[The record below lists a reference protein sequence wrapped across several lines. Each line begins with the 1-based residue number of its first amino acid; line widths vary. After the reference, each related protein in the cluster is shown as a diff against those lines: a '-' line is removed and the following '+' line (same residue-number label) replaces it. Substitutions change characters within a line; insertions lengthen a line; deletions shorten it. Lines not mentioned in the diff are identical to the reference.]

1 MEEMEP
7 TSRFHSEMEE
17 LLRPRIKPKAPASLK
32 QNVLQAIEHDP
43 PAQSRP
49 QHAARRIS
57 AWWAAAAVLL
67 IGVLTFAFWPK
78 EKDSLIPSKAN
89 RMQVAMQNPH
99 EEKVQSGS
107 PLSPKGEAKVSEDK
121 NGRPVPLV
129 ASSSQSTQEEETTNL
144 QPVLESEETTNLQPV
159 LESEETTNLQ
169 PVLESE
175 ETMNH
180 PPIHEASVEALTPY
194 EQQLLANF
202 EANRDFVNA
211 CLAEEF
217 AQVRFMQQRL
227 GQSTQQYL
235 QQYREVQQRIT
246 EQIREDIDNIAPKE
260 QSAEEV

>member
-1 MEEMEP
+1 MMEEMEP

-67 IGVLTFAFWPK
+67 IGVLTFALWPK
-78 EKDSLIPSKAN
+78 EKDSLIPSQAH

-99 EEKVQSGS
+99 EGKAQSGS

-159 LESEETTNLQ
+159 LESEET
-169 PVLESE
+169 
-175 ETMNH
+175 MNH
-180 PPIHEASVEALTPY
+180 SPIHEESIEALTPY

-202 EANRDFVNA
+202 ETNRDFVNA

>member
-1 MEEMEP
+1 MMEEMEP

-67 IGVLTFAFWPK
+67 IGVLTFALWPK
-78 EKDSLIPSKAN
+78 EKDSLIPSQAH

-159 LESEETTNLQ
+159 LESEG
-169 PVLESE
+169 
-175 ETMNH
+175 TMNH
-180 PPIHEASVEALTPY
+180 SPIHEESIEALTPY

-202 EANRDFVNA
+202 ETNRDFVNA

>member
-67 IGVLTFAFWPK
+67 IGVLTFALWPK
-78 EKDSLIPSKAN
+78 EKDSLIPSQAH

-144 QPVLESEETTNLQPV
+144 QPVLESEETV
-159 LESEETTNLQ
+159 NLQ

-180 PPIHEASVEALTPY
+180 PPIHEESIEALTPY

-235 QQYREVQQRIT
+235 QQYLEVQQRIT

>member
-1 MEEMEP
+1 MMEEMEP

-67 IGVLTFAFWPK
+67 IGVLTFALWPK
-78 EKDSLIPSKAN
+78 EKDSLIPLQDH

-159 LESEETTNLQ
+159 LESEET
-169 PVLESE
+169 
-175 ETMNH
+175 MNH
-180 PPIHEASVEALTPY
+180 SPIHEASVEALTPY

-202 EANRDFVNA
+202 ETNRDFVNA

>member
-1 MEEMEP
+1 MMEEMEP

-67 IGVLTFAFWPK
+67 IGVLTFALWPK
-78 EKDSLIPSKAN
+78 EKDSLIPSQAH

-159 LESEETTNLQ
+159 LESEET
-169 PVLESE
+169 
-175 ETMNH
+175 MNH
-180 PPIHEASVEALTPY
+180 SPIHEESIEALTPY

-202 EANRDFVNA
+202 ETNRDFVNA

-235 QQYREVQQRIT
+235 QQYRELQQRIT

>member
-1 MEEMEP
+1 MMEEMEP

-67 IGVLTFAFWPK
+67 IGVLTFALWPK
-78 EKDSLIPSKAN
+78 EKDSLIPSQAH

-144 QPVLESEETTNLQPV
+144 QPVLESEETV
-159 LESEETTNLQ
+159 NLQ

-180 PPIHEASVEALTPY
+180 PPIHEESIEALTPY

-235 QQYREVQQRIT
+235 QQYLEVQQRIT

>member
-1 MEEMEP
+1 MMEEMEP

-17 LLRPRIKPKAPASLK
+17 LLRPRIKPKVPASLK
-32 QNVLQAIEHDP
+32 QNVLQAIEHES

-67 IGVLTFAFWPK
+67 IGVLTFALWPK
-78 EKDSLIPSKAN
+78 EKEPQIQLHAN
-89 RMQVAMQNPH
+89 GRQVAVQNPH
-99 EEKVQSGS
+99 PQERKVQSDIL
-107 PLSPKGEAKVSEDK
+107 LSPKRRVEVGRDK
-121 NGRPVPLV
+121 SGSTTPAPLIT
-129 ASSSQSTQEEETTNL
+129 ASSQFAQKEAPQT
-144 QPVLESEETTNLQPV
+144 
-159 LESEETTNLQ
+159 LQ

-180 PPIHEASVEALTPY
+180 PPIHEATVEALTPY

-211 CLAEEF
+211 YLAEEF

-235 QQYREVQQRIT
+235 QQYRELQQRIT

>member
-1 MEEMEP
+1 MMEEMEP

-67 IGVLTFAFWPK
+67 IGVLTFALWPK

-159 LESEETTNLQ
+159 LESEET
-169 PVLESE
+169 
-175 ETMNH
+175 MNH
-180 PPIHEASVEALTPY
+180 SPIHEESMEALTPY

-202 EANRDFVNA
+202 ETNRDFVNA

>member
-1 MEEMEP
+1 MMEEMEP

-43 PAQSRP
+43 PAQSRA

-67 IGVLTFAFWPK
+67 IGVLTFALWPK
-78 EKDSLIPSKAN
+78 EKDSLIPSKAH

-107 PLSPKGEAKVSEDK
+107 PLSLKGEAKVSEDK

-159 LESEETTNLQ
+159 LESEET
-169 PVLESE
+169 
-175 ETMNH
+175 MNH
-180 PPIHEASVEALTPY
+180 SPIHEASVEALTPY

>member
-1 MEEMEP
+1 MEEKEP

-67 IGVLTFAFWPK
+67 IGVLTFALWPK
-78 EKDSLIPSKAN
+78 EKDSLIPSQAH

-107 PLSPKGEAKVSEDK
+107 PLSPKGEAKVVGDK

-159 LESEETTNLQ
+159 LESEET
-169 PVLESE
+169 
-175 ETMNH
+175 MNH
-180 PPIHEASVEALTPY
+180 SPIHEESVEALTPY

>member
-1 MEEMEP
+1 MMEEMEP

-67 IGVLTFAFWPK
+67 IGVLTFALWPK
-78 EKDSLIPSKAN
+78 EKDSLIPSQAH
-89 RMQVAMQNPH
+89 RMQVAIQNPH

-144 QPVLESEETTNLQPV
+144 QPVLESEET
-159 LESEETTNLQ
+159 
-169 PVLESE
+169 
-175 ETMNH
+175 MNH
-180 PPIHEASVEALTPY
+180 SPIHEESIEALTPY

>member
-1 MEEMEP
+1 MMEEMEP

-67 IGVLTFAFWPK
+67 IGVLTFALWPK

-129 ASSSQSTQEEETTNL
+129 ASSSQSTQE
-144 QPVLESEETTNLQPV
+144 EETTNLQPV

>member
-1 MEEMEP
+1 MMEEMEP

-32 QNVLQAIEHDP
+32 QNVLQAIVHEP

-67 IGVLTFAFWPK
+67 IGVLTFALWPK
-78 EKDSLIPSKAN
+78 EKDSLIPSQAH

-159 LESEETTNLQ
+159 LESEET
-169 PVLESE
+169 
-175 ETMNH
+175 MNH
-180 PPIHEASVEALTPY
+180 PPIHEATVEALTPY

>member
-67 IGVLTFAFWPK
+67 IGVLTFALWPK

-121 NGRPVPLV
+121 NSRPVALV

-159 LESEETTNLQ
+159 LESEET
-169 PVLESE
+169 
-175 ETMNH
+175 MNH
-180 PPIHEASVEALTPY
+180 SPIHEESMEDLTPY

-235 QQYREVQQRIT
+235 QQYRELQQRIT

>member
-1 MEEMEP
+1 MMEEMEP

-67 IGVLTFAFWPK
+67 IGVLTFALWPK
-78 EKDSLIPSKAN
+78 EKDSLIPSQAH

-144 QPVLESEETTNLQPV
+144 QPVLESEET
-159 LESEETTNLQ
+159 
-169 PVLESE
+169 
-175 ETMNH
+175 MNH
-180 PPIHEASVEALTPY
+180 PPIHEESIEALTPY

>member
-67 IGVLTFAFWPK
+67 IGVLTFALWPK
-78 EKDSLIPSKAN
+78 EKEPQILLHANGRQAAMQHPHPQESKA
-89 RMQVAMQNPH
+89 
-99 EEKVQSGS
+99 QSDS

-144 QPVLESEETTNLQPV
+144 QPVLESEET
-159 LESEETTNLQ
+159 
-169 PVLESE
+169 
-175 ETMNH
+175 MNH
-180 PPIHEASVEALTPY
+180 PPIHEESVESFTPY

-227 GQSTQQYL
+227 GKSTQQYL

>member
-1 MEEMEP
+1 MMEEMEP

-32 QNVLQAIEHDP
+32 QNVLQAIEHDS

-57 AWWAAAAVLL
+57 AWWVAAAVLL
-67 IGVLTFAFWPK
+67 IGVLTFALWPK

-107 PLSPKGEAKVSEDK
+107 PLSPKRVAKV
-121 NGRPVPLV
+121 GREKSGSTTLDPLI

-144 QPVLESEETTNLQPV
+144 QPVLESEET
-159 LESEETTNLQ
+159 
-169 PVLESE
+169 
-175 ETMNH
+175 MNH
-180 PPIHEASVEALTPY
+180 PPIHEESVESLTPY

>member
-1 MEEMEP
+1 MMEEMEP

-32 QNVLQAIEHDP
+32 QNVLQAIEHDL

-67 IGVLTFAFWPK
+67 IGVLTFALWPK
-78 EKDSLIPSKAN
+78 EKDSLIPSQAH

-129 ASSSQSTQEEETTNL
+129 ASSSQSTQEEETTSL

-159 LESEETTNLQ
+159 LESEG
-169 PVLESE
+169 
-175 ETMNH
+175 TMNH
-180 PPIHEASVEALTPY
+180 PPIHEESIEALTPY

-202 EANRDFVNA
+202 ETNRDFVNA

>member
-1 MEEMEP
+1 MMEEMEP

-67 IGVLTFAFWPK
+67 IGVLTFALWPK
-78 EKDSLIPSKAN
+78 EKDSLIPSQAH

-159 LESEETTNLQ
+159 LESEG
-169 PVLESE
+169 
-175 ETMNH
+175 TMNH

-202 EANRDFVNA
+202 ETNRDFVNA

-235 QQYREVQQRIT
+235 QQYRELQQRIT
-246 EQIREDIDNIAPKE
+246 EQIREDIDNIAPQE

>member
-1 MEEMEP
+1 MMEEMEP

-43 PAQSRP
+43 PAQRRP

-67 IGVLTFAFWPK
+67 IGVLTFALWPK
-78 EKDSLIPSKAN
+78 EKDSLIPSQAH
-89 RMQVAMQNPH
+89 RMQVAMQNPQ
-99 EEKVQSGS
+99 EGKAQSGS

-121 NGRPVPLV
+121 NGRSVPFV

-159 LESEETTNLQ
+159 LESEET
-169 PVLESE
+169 
-175 ETMNH
+175 MNH
-180 PPIHEASVEALTPY
+180 PPIHEESIEALTPY

-202 EANRDFVNA
+202 ETNRDFVNA

>member
-1 MEEMEP
+1 MMEEMEP
-7 TSRFHSEMEE
+7 TNRFHSEMEE

-43 PAQSRP
+43 PAQSRA

-78 EKDSLIPSKAN
+78 EKDSLIPSQAHG
-89 RMQVAMQNPH
+89 MQVAMQNPH

-121 NGRPVPLV
+121 NGRPVAHV

-159 LESEETTNLQ
+159 LESEET
-169 PVLESE
+169 
-175 ETMNH
+175 MNH
-180 PPIHEASVEALTPY
+180 SPIHEESIEALTPY

-202 EANRDFVNA
+202 ETNRDFVNA

-235 QQYREVQQRIT
+235 QQYRELQQRIT

>member
-1 MEEMEP
+1 MMEEMEP

-67 IGVLTFAFWPK
+67 IGVLTFALWPK
-78 EKDSLIPSKAN
+78 EKDSLIPSQAH

-107 PLSPKGEAKVSEDK
+107 PLSPIGEAKVSEDK

-159 LESEETTNLQ
+159 LESEET
-169 PVLESE
+169 
-175 ETMNH
+175 MNH
-180 PPIHEASVEALTPY
+180 SPIHEESIEALTPY

-235 QQYREVQQRIT
+235 KQYREVQQRIT

>member
-1 MEEMEP
+1 MMEEMEP
-7 TSRFHSEMEE
+7 TNRFHSEMEE

-32 QNVLQAIEHDP
+32 QNVLQAIEHES

-67 IGVLTFAFWPK
+67 IGVLTFALWPK

-99 EEKVQSGS
+99 EEKPQSSS
-107 PLSPKGEAKVSEDK
+107 PLSPKGEAKVVGDK
-121 NGRPVPLV
+121 NGRPVPLI

-159 LESEETTNLQ
+159 LESEG
-169 PVLESE
+169 
-175 ETMNH
+175 TMNH
-180 PPIHEASVEALTPY
+180 PSIHEESVESLTPY

-202 EANRDFVNA
+202 ETHRDFVNA
-211 CLAEEF
+211 YLAEEF

-246 EQIREDIDNIAPKE
+246 EQIREDIDNIASKE

>member
-1 MEEMEP
+1 MMEEMEP

-67 IGVLTFAFWPK
+67 IGVLTFALWPQ
-78 EKDSLIPSKAN
+78 EKDSLIPSQAH

-121 NGRPVPLV
+121 NGRLVPLV

-159 LESEETTNLQ
+159 LESEET
-169 PVLESE
+169 
-175 ETMNH
+175 MNH
-180 PPIHEASVEALTPY
+180 SPIHEESIEALTPY

-202 EANRDFVNA
+202 ETHRDFVNA
-211 CLAEEF
+211 YLAEEF

>member
-1 MEEMEP
+1 MMEEMEP

-32 QNVLQAIEHDP
+32 QNVLHAIEHDP

-67 IGVLTFAFWPK
+67 IGVLTFALWPK
-78 EKDSLIPSKAN
+78 EKDSLIPSQAH

-159 LESEETTNLQ
+159 LESEG
-169 PVLESE
+169 
-175 ETMNH
+175 TMNH
-180 PPIHEASVEALTPY
+180 SPIHEASVEALTPY

-235 QQYREVQQRIT
+235 QQYRKVQQRIT

>member
-1 MEEMEP
+1 MMEEMEP

-67 IGVLTFAFWPK
+67 IGVLTFALWPK
-78 EKDSLIPSKAN
+78 EKDSLIPSQAH

-159 LESEETTNLQ
+159 LESEET
-169 PVLESE
+169 
-175 ETMNH
+175 MNH
-180 PPIHEASVEALTPY
+180 PPIHEESIEALTPY

-202 EANRDFVNA
+202 EVNRDFVNA

>member
-1 MEEMEP
+1 MMEEMEP
-7 TSRFHSEMEE
+7 TNRFHSEMEE

-67 IGVLTFAFWPK
+67 IGVLTFALWPK
-78 EKDSLIPSKAN
+78 EKDSLIPSQAH

-121 NGRPVPLV
+121 NGRPVAHV

-144 QPVLESEETTNLQPV
+144 QPVLESEET
-159 LESEETTNLQ
+159 
-169 PVLESE
+169 
-175 ETMNH
+175 MNH
-180 PPIHEASVEALTPY
+180 PPIHEESVESLTPY

-235 QQYREVQQRIT
+235 QQYRELQQRIT

>member
-1 MEEMEP
+1 MMEEMEP

-67 IGVLTFAFWPK
+67 IGVLTFALWPK

-144 QPVLESEETTNLQPV
+144 QPVLESEET
-159 LESEETTNLQ
+159 
-169 PVLESE
+169 
-175 ETMNH
+175 MNH

-202 EANRDFVNA
+202 ETNRDFVNA

>member
-1 MEEMEP
+1 MMEEMEP

-67 IGVLTFAFWPK
+67 IGVLTFALWPK
-78 EKDSLIPSKAN
+78 EKDSLIPSQAH

-144 QPVLESEETTNLQPV
+144 QPVLESEETV
-159 LESEETTNLQ
+159 NLQ

-180 PPIHEASVEALTPY
+180 PPIHEESVESLTPY

>member
-1 MEEMEP
+1 MMEEMEP

-67 IGVLTFAFWPK
+67 IGVLTFALWPK
-78 EKDSLIPSKAN
+78 EKDSLIPSQAH

-159 LESEETTNLQ
+159 LESEET
-169 PVLESE
+169 
-175 ETMNH
+175 MNH
-180 PPIHEASVEALTPY
+180 SPIHEESMEALTPY

-202 EANRDFVNA
+202 ETNRDFVNA

>member
-1 MEEMEP
+1 MMEEMEP

-17 LLRPRIKPKAPASLK
+17 LFRPRIKPKAPASLK
-32 QNVLQAIEHDP
+32 QNVLQAIEHES

-57 AWWAAAAVLL
+57 DWWAAAAVLL
-67 IGVLTFAFWPK
+67 IGVLTFALWPK
-78 EKDSLIPSKAN
+78 EKDSLIPSQAN

-99 EEKVQSGS
+99 EEKVQSSS
-107 PLSPKGEAKVSEDK
+107 PLSPKGEAKVVGDK

-144 QPVLESEETTNLQPV
+144 QPVLESEETV
-159 LESEETTNLQ
+159 NLQ

-180 PPIHEASVEALTPY
+180 SPIHEESVEALTPY

-246 EQIREDIDNIAPKE
+246 EQIREDIDNIASKE

>member
-1 MEEMEP
+1 MMEEMEP

-32 QNVLQAIEHDP
+32 QNVLQAIEHES

-67 IGVLTFAFWPK
+67 IGVLTFALWPK
-78 EKDSLIPSKAN
+78 EKDSQIPSQAH

-144 QPVLESEETTNLQPV
+144 QPVLESEETT
-159 LESEETTNLQ
+159 SLQ

-180 PPIHEASVEALTPY
+180 PPIHEESVESLTPY

>member
-67 IGVLTFAFWPK
+67 IGVLTFALWPK
-78 EKDSLIPSKAN
+78 EKDSLIPSQAH

-107 PLSPKGEAKVSEDK
+107 PLSPKGEAKVSEDI

-129 ASSSQSTQEEETTNL
+129 ASSSQSTQEEETTSL

-159 LESEETTNLQ
+159 LESEG
-169 PVLESE
+169 
-175 ETMNH
+175 TMNH
-180 PPIHEASVEALTPY
+180 PPIHEESIEALTPY

-202 EANRDFVNA
+202 ETNRDFVNA

-235 QQYREVQQRIT
+235 QQYRELQQRIT

>member
-1 MEEMEP
+1 MMEEMEP

-67 IGVLTFAFWPK
+67 IGVLTFALWPK
-78 EKDSLIPSKAN
+78 EKDSLIPSQAH

-159 LESEETTNLQ
+159 LESEET
-169 PVLESE
+169 
-175 ETMNH
+175 MNH
-180 PPIHEASVEALTPY
+180 PPIHEESIEALTPY

>member
-1 MEEMEP
+1 MMEEMEP

-67 IGVLTFAFWPK
+67 IGVLTFALWPK
-78 EKDSLIPSKAN
+78 EKDSLIPSQAH

-99 EEKVQSGS
+99 EEVQSGS
-107 PLSPKGEAKVSEDK
+107 PLSLKGEAKVSEDK

-159 LESEETTNLQ
+159 LESEG
-169 PVLESE
+169 
-175 ETMNH
+175 TMNH
-180 PPIHEASVEALTPY
+180 PPIHEESIEALTPY

-202 EANRDFVNA
+202 ETNRDFVNA

>member
-1 MEEMEP
+1 MMEEMEP

-67 IGVLTFAFWPK
+67 IGVLTFALWPK
-78 EKDSLIPSKAN
+78 EKEPQIPSQAH

-99 EEKVQSGS
+99 EEKVQSSS

-121 NGRPVPLV
+121 NCRSVPLV

-144 QPVLESEETTNLQPV
+144 QPVLESEET
-159 LESEETTNLQ
+159 
-169 PVLESE
+169 
-175 ETMNH
+175 MNH
-180 PPIHEASVEALTPY
+180 SPIHEESIETLTPY

-217 AQVRFMQQRL
+217 AQVRFMQQHL

-235 QQYREVQQRIT
+235 QQYLDLQQRIT
-246 EQIREDIDNIAPKE
+246 EQIREDIDNIASKE

>member
-1 MEEMEP
+1 MMEEMEP

-67 IGVLTFAFWPK
+67 IGVLTFALWPK
-78 EKDSLIPSKAN
+78 EKDSLIPSQAH

-107 PLSPKGEAKVSEDK
+107 PLSPKGEAKVSEDI

-129 ASSSQSTQEEETTNL
+129 ASSSQSTQEEETTSL

-159 LESEETTNLQ
+159 LESEG
-169 PVLESE
+169 
-175 ETMNH
+175 TMNH
-180 PPIHEASVEALTPY
+180 PPIHEESIEALTPY

-202 EANRDFVNA
+202 ETNRDFVNA

-235 QQYREVQQRIT
+235 QQYRELQQRIT

>member
-1 MEEMEP
+1 
-7 TSRFHSEMEE
+7 
-17 LLRPRIKPKAPASLK
+17 
-32 QNVLQAIEHDP
+32 
-43 PAQSRP
+43 
-49 QHAARRIS
+49 
-57 AWWAAAAVLL
+57 
-67 IGVLTFAFWPK
+67 
-78 EKDSLIPSKAN
+78 
-89 RMQVAMQNPH
+89 MQVAMQNPQ
-99 EEKVQSGS
+99 EGKAQSGS

-144 QPVLESEETTNLQPV
+144 QPVLESEET
-159 LESEETTNLQ
+159 
-169 PVLESE
+169 
-175 ETMNH
+175 MNH
-180 PPIHEASVEALTPY
+180 SPIHEASVETLTPY

>member
-1 MEEMEP
+1 MMEEKEP

-43 PAQSRP
+43 PAQSRL

-67 IGVLTFAFWPK
+67 IGVLTFALWPK
-78 EKDSLIPSKAN
+78 EKDSLIPSQAH

-99 EEKVQSGS
+99 KEIPQSGS

-144 QPVLESEETTNLQPV
+144 QPVLESEETMNLQPV
-159 LESEETTNLQ
+159 I
-169 PVLESE
+169 ESE

-180 PPIHEASVEALTPY
+180 PPIHEASVESLTPY

-202 EANRDFVNA
+202 ETNRDFVNA